1 MEKYWTV
8 EYVIRIGTVVEHH
21 KNGLRY
27 DGTRESICGK
37 KITEIICYT
46 SRSEAVIGN
55 LGLWTVECY
64 IDKKKLLF
72 LQKLIYS
79 ETNTVH
85 KQIII
90 KRILNNLNGTVDHRQ
105 GYVPDI
111 LKILDKY
118 NFKSYLDIYFNNGYF
133 PNKCN
138 WKNIVK
144 KQVQGLQTDMWRA
157 GILTKPELK

>member
-1 MEKYWTV
+1 MWTV
-8 EYVIRIGTVVEHH
+8 EG
-21 KNGLRY
+21 
-27 DGTRESICGK
+27 
-37 KITEIICYT
+37 
-46 SRSEAVIGN
+46 
-55 LGLWTVECY
+55 Y

-79 ETNTVH
+79 KTNTVH
-85 KQIII
+85 KQMFI
-90 KRILNNLNGTVDHRQ
+90 KRLFNILNGTVDHPQ

-111 LKILDKY
+111 LIILDKY
-118 NFKSYLDIYFNNGYF
+118 NLKSYLDIYLNNGYF